1 VTIQRL
7 HITGPSGSGTTTLG
21 RALAQKLCWPVLDAD
36 DYYWLPTVPPFQ
48 QKRDRDERLSR
59 LLRDFH
65 AHPSGIV
72 SGSIVGWGGA
82 IEQSFDLVIYLWLP
96 AEVRLAR
103 LRQREMERY
112 GSVDPEFIAWAALY
126 DDGDMTV
133 RSRARHEAW
142 LTKMRC
148 PLLRLEADLTVEE
161 RVNQVLAKCS
171 GGR

>member
-1 VTIQRL
+1 M
-7 HITGPSGSGTTTLG
+7 
-21 RALAQKLCWPVLDAD
+21 
-36 DYYWLPTVPPFQ
+36 
-48 QKRDRDERLSR
+48 
-59 LLRDFH
+59 
-65 AHPSGIV
+65 